1 MVSYAINKKQ
11 KTLQLKIG
19 YNRNRNRAQN
29 PPCLR
34 FAFSSVM
41 YCVVCTKTWR
51 INKSKPL
58 STLLYL

>member
-41 YCVVCTKTWR
+41 YCVQKHGESTKA
-51 INKSKPL
+51 NL
-58 STLLYL
+58 